1 MNNSNVDENQVVYQ
15 KIKEMEQRQLEKFFL
30 LKVLFTIPYVFYT
43 LLTNH
48 PALNCWK
55 ILYFYFVMEHV
66 SESAE
71 NFGNHVFQERTVKTF
86 DGFKS

>member
-1 MNNSNVDENQVVYQ
+1 
-15 KIKEMEQRQLEKFFL
+15 MEHRQLETFFL

-55 ILYFYFVMEHV
+55 INYFYFVMEHV
-66 SESAE
+66 NESAE
-71 NFGNHVFQERTVKTF
+71 NFGNRVFQERTVKTF
-86 DGFKS
+86 DGLKS